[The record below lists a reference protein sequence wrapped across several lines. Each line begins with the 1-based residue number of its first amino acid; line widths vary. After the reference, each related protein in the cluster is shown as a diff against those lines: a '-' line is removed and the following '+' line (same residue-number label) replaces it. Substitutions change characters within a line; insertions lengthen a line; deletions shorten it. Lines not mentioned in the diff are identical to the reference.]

1 MAKRKFDL
9 PGIQDLSKEQEAALA
24 LPAEGQHLVIGGP
37 GTGKTVLA
45 LIRARRH
52 QRDREGYLFLVYNHL
67 LDRAS
72 GQLFGGGLGSRTWT
86 AWFLETFGEITGQ
99 SVPREDASGN
109 GYREIDWY
117 GVKQIVQDLPEVDDG
132 GRPFLVVD
140 EGQDMPPQ
148 FYDVLVALGFDRFFV
163 VADQNQQITEKNSSR
178 KEIQD
183 CLAIDTDAVI
193 ELTRNYRNRY
203 HVARLAREFYTGD
216 PASTPPEIPPADRG
230 PTPLLY
236 CYEESRLEQVARAIV
251 RFADRDPHQ
260 LIGII
265 TPKNTVRERY
275 VKALRSVDVPLDNA
289 RPPVSTF
296 WGTDRPQVRFD
307 EGGILVIN
315 AQACKG
321 LEFDTVVLADIDEH
335 FYRHDDPDVA
345 KRLFYVMVA
354 RAKDR
359 LFMFMKKGGRKPI
372 ESILPTD
379 QAVLRRK
386 EL

>member
-45 LIRARRH
+45 LIRTRRH
-52 QRDREGYLFLVYNHL
+52 QRDRESYLFLVYNHL

-289 RPPVSTF
+289 RPPVATF

-335 FYRHDDPDVA
+335 FYRWDDPDVA

-359 LFMFMKKGGRKPI
+359 VFMFMKKGGRQPI
-372 ESILPTD
+372 ERILPTD

>member
-24 LPAEGQHLVIGGP
+24 LPPEGRHLVIGGP

-52 QRDREGYLFLVYNHL
+52 QRDREGYLFLVHNHL

-72 GQLFGGGLGSRTWT
+72 GQLFGGGLGSRTWN
-86 AWFLETFGEITGQ
+86 AWFAKTFTEITGHD
-99 SVPREDASGN
+99 VPQLAAN
-109 GYREIDWY
+109 GDNWRPIDWA
-117 GVKQIVQDLPEVDDG
+117 GVEEIIQGLPPDETP
-132 GRPFLVVD
+132 RSILVVD

-148 FYDVLVALGFDRFFV
+148 FYDALVALGFDRFFV
-163 VADQNQQITEKNSSR
+163 VADQNQQITDNNSSR
-178 KEIQD
+178 KDIQD
-183 CLAIDTDAVI
+183 CLAIDKDAVL

-216 PASTPPEIPPADRG
+216 PASPAPEIPAVDPA
-230 PTPLLY
+230 PVPLLY
-236 CYEESRLEQVARAIV
+236 CYDGSKFDKIAPAVLSY
-251 RFADRDPHQ
+251 ADRNPRG
-260 LIGII
+260 LIGVVA
-265 TPKNTVRERY
+265 PNNAVRERY
-275 VKALRSVDVPLDNA
+275 YHALRTADVPLDNP
-289 RPPVSTF
+289 RPEIATF
-296 WGTDRPQVRFD
+296 AGEYRPNVRFD
-307 EGGILVIN
+307 ECGILVIN

-321 LEFDTVVLADIDEH
+321 LEFDTVMLADVDE
-335 FYRHDDPDVA
+335 FYFRHDDPDVA

-359 LFMFMKKGGRKPI
+359 LFMFMKNGGRKPI
-372 ESILPTD
+372 ERILPTD